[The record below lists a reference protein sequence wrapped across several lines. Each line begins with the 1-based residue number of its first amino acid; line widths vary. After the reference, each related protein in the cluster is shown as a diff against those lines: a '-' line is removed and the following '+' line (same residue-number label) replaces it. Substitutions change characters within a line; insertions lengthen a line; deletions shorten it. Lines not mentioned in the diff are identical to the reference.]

1 MNLQKNLIWILLA
14 AFLLVFPLQS
24 VSSSAASPKPRAP
37 LFQCKVAD
45 AKNDLP
51 IQGATVLLWDITNF
65 RVRVG
70 FTNSEGECNVTGFDI
85 TRDYTF
91 YAYRGSLTSM
101 NFDYVPQKK
110 PKVLIR
116 EGEATQNVT
125 FRLVPGA
132 SIYLDGDIYS
142 VEAAS
147 PPSRVFI
154 KAINPT
160 TGSPYSLSAS
170 YISEYGDTK
179 DQYYLNFTTEKLRR
193 LAIVPADMPVSL
205 EVTAKFYSQIPL
217 FPGRT
222 YFSTTFTVDNE
233 GSYFDLSQGT
243 NVTHTVTMYGLI
255 RSFGVVN
262 AKITSVF
269 NEVNEA
275 QLIGFYVAEER
286 RNLFKAQSKI
296 SEAQERL
303 NAKEY
308 IECWSDL
315 RVAYGEAE
323 GVSKTLK
330 KMRIISTSSAVYL
343 PAIFAV
349 FSVILAFFAFEN
361 NRKKLISSML
371 FYVAFLI
378 ALYFIYPGSR
388 LIIEQNLLLF
398 LGTAI
403 LSIFAALVVV
413 FFVPPRWR
421 GLEIEG
427 QVTLK
432 SFAPIIFSMAKR
444 QIKRRKLR
452 GFFTITSVIIL
463 VLAFTSLTSFGAVY
477 GITKEKVGTIP
488 AAVSGILLKRPGNE
502 TPFTPLSPDELRILP
517 SLLKIENASPKV
529 ENLPDINPVA
539 RIVTVSKRN
548 MTIYGILGVSS
559 NETYFTHLDT
569 GGYPNK
575 GEDAILVSVEA
586 KEELGLSL
594 NERVQFY
601 VYGSSIPIANFTVKG
616 FFDDEEY
623 AQAVDLD
630 GRPFGPLQIVGNET
644 VACNSTDVVIMN
656 WQVALEL
663 QRKADALPTVAP
675 QLAVL
680 SRVAF
685 QLPKTENLDEAIR
698 MLTFV
703 YTYDA
708 YVSDN
713 GRVTHHYLGF
723 YYEAKGVAEILIPLT
738 MVGLNVG
745 AVMLNAVYERRREME
760 VMTVI
765 GLNPVHL
772 AFLFI
777 AETIVIGMV
786 AGGLGYLFG
795 LGFYRIMSLFGQSL
809 MVREKLEWWWSAIGF
824 ILAIVASVL
833 SAARPAM
840 IAVRKYTP
848 AMIRKIK
855 LPEKERRMRERE
867 IFKVYYGKK
876 VTMPLKVH
884 ESEAPFFFGYI
895 VSQIRDLKTRVTE
908 RAEEVEETEKTTPR
922 GKKVKEIRFNYVYV
936 EAGKRTGTENQLIC
950 TKDPKEDSY
959 RIKLVCGPAEP
970 GTPEEF
976 IDKTIDVIRG
986 ILMGWVKEK
995 KSIMETSRRIDFK

>member
-1 MNLQKNLIWILLA
+1 MHL
-14 AFLLVFPLQS
+14 
-24 VSSSAASPKPRAP
+24 
-37 LFQCKVAD
+37 
-45 AKNDLP
+45 
-51 IQGATVLLWDITNF
+51 
-65 RVRVG
+65 
-70 FTNSEGECNVTGFDI
+70 
-85 TRDYTF
+85 
-91 YAYRGSLTSM
+91 
-101 NFDYVPQKK
+101 
-110 PKVLIR
+110 
-116 EGEATQNVT
+116 
-125 FRLVPGA
+125 
-132 SIYLDGDIYS
+132 
-142 VEAAS
+142 
-147 PPSRVFI
+147 
-154 KAINPT
+154 
-160 TGSPYSLSAS
+160 
-170 YISEYGDTK
+170 
-179 DQYYLNFTTEKLRR
+179 
-193 LAIVPADMPVSL
+193 SL
-205 EVTAKFYSQIPL
+205 EITAKFYSQIPL

-222 YFSTTFTVDNE
+222 YISTTFTVDNE
-233 GSYFDLSQGT
+233 GESFDLSQGAQEI
-243 NVTHTVTMYGLI
+243 HTVTGYGLI
-255 RSFGVVN
+255 QSFGVVN

-286 RNLFKAQSKI
+286 RTLFKAQSKV
-296 SEAQERL
+296 SEAQDRL

-330 KMRIISTSSAVYL
+330 KMRLISTSNAVYL
-343 PAIFAV
+343 PAILAI

-361 NRKKLISSML
+361 NRKKLISSIF
-371 FYVAFLI
+371 FYLAFLI
-378 ALYFIYPGSR
+378 SLYFIYPGSR

-398 LGTAI
+398 FGTAV
-403 LSIFAALVVV
+403 LSIFASLVVV
-413 FFVPPRWR
+413 FFVPPKWG

-427 QVTLK
+427 RVTLK

-463 VLAFTSLTSFGAVY
+463 VLAFTSLTSFGSVY

-488 AAVSGILLKRPGNE
+488 TAVDGILLKRPSNE

-517 SLLKIENASPKV
+517 NLLKIENTSPKV
-529 ENLPDINPVA
+529 ENLPNINPIA
-539 RIVTVSKRN
+539 KIMTAANRN
-548 MTIYGILGVSS
+548 MTIYGILGVSP
-559 NETYFTHLDT
+559 NETRFTHLDEIVKT
-569 GGYPNK
+569 GEYPNN
-575 GEDAILVSVEA
+575 GEDAMLISAEA
-586 KEELGLSL
+586 RGKLGLSL

-601 VYGSSIPIANFTVKG
+601 VYGSSIPIANFTIKG
-616 FFDDEEY
+616 FFDDQEY
-623 AQAVDLD
+623 AQVVDLD
-630 GRPFGPLQIVGNET
+630 GRPFGPLRVVGNET
-644 VACNSTDVVIMN
+644 AMCNGTDVAIMN
-656 WQVALEL
+656 WEVALEL
-663 QRKADALPTVAP
+663 QRKADALPTGAP

-680 SRVAF
+680 SRVVF
-685 QLPKTENLDEAIR
+685 QLPKTENIDEATR
-698 MLTFV
+698 ALTFV
-703 YTYDA
+703 YAYDV

-713 GRVTHHYLGF
+713 GRVTRHYLGF

-867 IFKVYYGKK
+867 LFKAYYAKK

-884 ESEAPFFFGYI
+884 ESEAPFFFGYV
-895 VSQIRDLKTRVTE
+895 VSQVRDLKTRVTE
-908 RAEEVEETEKTTPR
+908 KAEEVQETEKITPS
-922 GKKVKEIRFNYVYV
+922 GGKVKEIRFNYVYV
-936 EAGKRTGTENQLIC
+936 EAGKRMETKNQLIC
-950 TKDPKEDSY
+950 IKSPEEDAY

-976 IDKTIDVIRG
+976 IDKTIDVVRG
-986 ILMGWVKEK
+986 ILMNWLKERET
-995 KSIMETSRRIDFK
+995 IMATSRRIDFK